1 MSQKGEAAIIG
12 WSVDLDKYFSGFEN
26 MSFGL
31 KQEGLNMNGG
41 SECFIRK
48 VIWPVSEDLD
58 S

>member
-1 MSQKGEAAIIG
+1 MSQKGEAANIG
-12 WSVDLDKYFSGFEN
+12 QSIDLDKYLSGFEN
-26 MSFGL
+26 MSFGR

-48 VIWPVSEDLD
+48 VIWPVSEDLE